1 MAALKAESEGT
12 GGQSLTSKPQP
23 TSAHPNAAPS
33 TVYSIYS
40 PREKWILVGI
50 VAVSGLFSPLP
61 ANIYFP
67 AIPKL
72 AVVFDRSIED
82 INLTVTVYL
91 AMQGISPMLWGP
103 LSDRYGR
110 RPLYLLCLLIL
121 FGSTIG
127 LALCPVSQFWLLLL
141 LRALQA
147 GGCASTIAL
156 GAGVV
161 GDIASVD
168 QRGGFFGFF
177 NLGPMLAP
185 CIGPAIGGVLSEHLG
200 WRSIFW
206 FLAIFSAACFILIL
220 LFLPETLR
228 ALVGNGSRQPSQRLL
243 RPMIPI
249 LGKAETNSFPTDDY
263 QRDGTRKQGS
273 ANPFRLLTY
282 TDILLTLAYTGI
294 VYAVNYTITSTISS
308 SFSAIYPFLSE
319 TDLGL
324 CYLPTGVGMILGSTI
339 TGKVLDYD
347 YAKMKKRLDSQ
358 HQQSESDVPNDED
371 NPDIPLEHT
380 RLRTV
385 PALLII
391 FVGCIIA
398 WGWCIQSK
406 THIAG
411 PLALQVAIG
420 YTSISI
426 LNSTMTLM
434 IDVVR
439 SQSSGVI
446 ACTNLVR
453 CSLAALLVS
462 LIDKSTQSLEY
473 GWTYTLLGGI
483 CALLLG
489 LIYTEIE
496 LGPKWRKKRGESKDL
511 GS

>member
-1 MAALKAESEGT
+1 MAAIAKSGEAGD
-12 GGQSLTSKPQP
+12 QP
-23 TSAHPNAAPS
+23 VKSSTLQQPSTIPNAAPS

-40 PREKWILVGI
+40 PRAKWILVAI

-82 INLTVTVYL
+82 LNLTVTVYL

-110 RPLYLLCLLIL
+110 RPSYLLCLLIL
-121 FGSTIG
+121 VGSTIG

-206 FLAIFSAACFILIL
+206 FLAIFSAACFVLIL

-243 RPMIPI
+243 QPLIPI
-249 LGKAETNSFPTDDY
+249 LGKAKISNVSAEAY
-263 QRDGTRKQGS
+263 QKDVTKKQAS

-282 TDILLTLAYTGI
+282 ADILLTLAYTGI

-308 SFSAIYPFLSE
+308 AFSAIYPFLSE

-339 TGKVLDYD
+339 TGKILDYD

-358 HQQSESDVPNDED
+358 QQQSGSDMPNDED

-380 RLRTV
+380 RLRTA

-483 CALLLG
+483 CTLLLG
-489 LIYTEIE
+489 PIYTEIK
-496 LGPKWRKKRGESKDL
+496 LGPKWRKKRSNSKGL
-511 GS
+511 SP